1 MILTILTRVAE
12 TASDIRVLACARIRS
27 IDKWKIFGVYCQ
39 LSFKSRLDRFF
50 HFSEQSFLGYR
61 VTTGPYHHFAT
72 FFREIF
78 VRQSYYFR
86 TDSTSPLIL
95 DCGSN
100 VGLSVLYFKWLY
112 PQAKIVAF
120 EPCPP
125 LFEILKK
132 NCEQNHLED
141 VTVVKAAV
149 ADKAGVIE
157 LHFPSHK
164 PMGGAATIMPKAA
177 ETKQEVLKHGWEAVQ
192 VETISLSDYI
202 SGPIQLLK
210 MDIEGAELVSFKNM
224 EESSS
229 LAHIEQGIIEFHY
242 NEQNEQNDFIE
253 FLSLLKK
260 NLFSVTTYQ
269 EREMSDP
276 SGYALHKRGFHNFM
290 IRITK
295 RSASAR

>member
-1 MILTILTRVAE
+1 MILSILTRTAE
-12 TASDIRVLACARIRS
+12 LFSDIRVLAGAPIRTT
-27 IDKWKIFGVYCQ
+27 DKWKIFGVYCQ
-39 LSFKSRLDRFF
+39 LSLKSRLDRFF

-86 TDSTSPLIL
+86 TDSAAPLIL

-132 NCEQNHLED
+132 NCEQNNLQD
-141 VTVVKAAV
+141 VTPVKAAV
-149 ADKAGVIE
+149 ADKAGMIE

-164 PMGGAATIMPKAA
+164 PMGGAATIIPKAA
-177 ETKQEVLKHGWEAVQ
+177 ETKQEVLKQGWEVVP
-192 VETISLSDYI
+192 VETISLSEYI
-202 SGPIQLLK
+202 SGPVQLLK
-210 MDIEGAELVSFKNM
+210 MDIEGAELVSFKKM
-224 EESSS
+224 EESDS
-229 LAHIEQGIIEFHY
+229 LGFVEQGIIEFHN

-253 FLSLLKK
+253 FLSLLKR
-260 NLFSVTTYQ
+260 NAFSATTYQ
-269 EREMSDP
+269 EREMNDP
-276 SGYALHKRGFHNFM
+276 SGYTLHKRGFHNFM
-290 IRITK
+290 IRISK
-295 RSASAR
+295 RGQTSR